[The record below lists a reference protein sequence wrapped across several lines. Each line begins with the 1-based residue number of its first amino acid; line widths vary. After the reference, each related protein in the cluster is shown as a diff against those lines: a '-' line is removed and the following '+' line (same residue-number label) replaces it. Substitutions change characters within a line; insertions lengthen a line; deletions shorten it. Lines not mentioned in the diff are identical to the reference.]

1 MQIQTFKVFCD
12 LADSESFSKAAER
25 NGITQ
30 SAVSQQVR
38 AIEEQFQVRL
48 IDRGRRAFCLTPE
61 GHAFLASSRE
71 IMGAYGD
78 LGARMRKLQEV
89 ISGELRIATIFSIGL
104 HELPP
109 YLKRFRREFPLV
121 DVKMDYR
128 RSAQV
133 YAAIQENRA
142 DVGLVAYPA
151 SRRGITASVFW
162 RDRLVVI
169 CAPSHPLAP
178 RRKIALGD
186 LGGEKFIA
194 FEPDL
199 PTRREVD
206 RQLRLAGAR
215 VKVAFEFDNIETVKR
230 AVEIESAVSIVPRTA
245 VRAEVENGQLACL
258 ELSDAEMWRPLGTLV
273 KKSSAGTPALREF
286 LGLLEKTDLGG
297 EGNDFDPKRSKSPS
311 GRITQPKQS

>member
-12 LADSESFSKAAER
+12 LADTESFSKAAER
-25 NGITQ
+25 SGITQ

-38 AIEEQFQVRL
+38 SIEEQYQVRL

-61 GHAFLASSRE
+61 GQTFLASSRD
-71 IMGAYGD
+71 IVGAYD
-78 LGARMRKLQEV
+78 ELGLRIRKMQEV
-89 ISGELRIATIFSIGL
+89 VSGELRIATIFSIGL

-109 YLKRFRREFPLV
+109 YLKRFRRELPLV
-121 DVKMDYR
+121 EVRMDYR

-133 YAAIQENRA
+133 YAAVQENRA

-169 CAPSHPLAP
+169 CAPNHPLAT
-178 RRKIALGD
+178 RRALSLAD

-206 RQLRLAGAR
+206 RQLRQAGAR
-215 VKVAFEFDNIETVKR
+215 VRVAFEFDNIETVKR
-230 AVEIESAVSIVPRTA
+230 AVEIESAISIVPRTS
-245 VRAEVENGQLACL
+245 VRSEVEAGHLVSI

-286 LGLLEKTDLGG
+286 LAMLEKTDLGG
-297 EGNDFDPKRSKSPS
+297 EGGDFPSRPGKKSA
-311 GRITQPKQS
+311 K

>member
-12 LADSESFSKAAER
+12 LADTESFSKAAER

-38 AIEEQFQVRL
+38 SIEEQFQVRL

-61 GHAFLASSRE
+61 GQAFLASSRE
-71 IMGAYGD
+71 IVGAYD
-78 LGARMRKLQEV
+78 ELGTRMQKLQEV
-89 ISGELRIATIFSIGL
+89 VSGELRIATIFSIGL

-121 DVKMDYR
+121 EVRMDYR

-133 YAAIQENRA
+133 YAAVQENRA

-169 CAPSHPLAP
+169 CAPSHPLAA
-178 RRKIALGD
+178 RRKVALSD
-186 LGGEKFIA
+186 IGGEKFIA

-206 RQLRLAGAR
+206 RRLRQAGAR

-230 AVEIESAVSIVPRTA
+230 AVEIESAVSIVPRTS
-245 VRAEVENGQLACL
+245 VRSEVEAGQLVSL
-258 ELSDAEMWRPLGTLV
+258 EITEAEMWRPLGTLV

-297 EGNDFDPKRSKSPS
+297 EGGDF
-311 GRITQPKQS
+311 QSHPDKPRAKK

>member
-12 LADSESFSKAAER
+12 LADTESFSKAAER

-38 AIEEQFQVRL
+38 AIEEQYEVRL

-61 GHAFLASSRE
+61 GQTFLASSRE
-71 IMGAYGD
+71 IIGGYD
-78 LGARMRKLQEV
+78 ELGTRMKKLQEV

-121 DVKMDYR
+121 EVKMDYR

-133 YAAIQENRA
+133 YAAVQENRA

-151 SRRGITASVFW
+151 SRRGITAAVFW

-169 CAPSHPLAP
+169 CAPTHPLAP
-178 RRKIALGD
+178 LRKISLSE

-206 RQLRLAGAR
+206 RQLRQAGAR

-230 AVEIESAVSIVPRTA
+230 AVEIESAVSIVPRTS
-245 VRAEVENGQLACL
+245 VRSEVETGQLACL

-286 LGLLEKTDLGG
+286 LSLLERTDLGG
-297 EGNDFDPKRSKSPS
+297 EGSDFQLRRKKS
-311 GRITQPKQS
+311 GGKQK

>member
-12 LADSESFSKAAER
+12 LADTESFSKAAER

-38 AIEEQFQVRL
+38 SIEEQFQVRL

-61 GHAFLASSRE
+61 GQAFLASSRE
-71 IMGAYGD
+71 IVGAYDD
-78 LGARMRKLQEV
+78 LGTRMQKLQEV
-89 ISGELRIATIFSIGL
+89 VSGELRIATIFSIGL

-121 DVKMDYR
+121 EVRMDYR

-133 YAAIQENRA
+133 YAAVQENRA

-169 CAPSHPLAP
+169 CAPTHPLAP
-178 RRKIALGD
+178 RRKISLSD

-206 RQLRLAGAR
+206 RQLRQAGAR
-215 VKVAFEFDNIETVKR
+215 VRVAFEFDNIETVKR
-230 AVEIESAVSIVPRTA
+230 AVEIESAVSIVPRTS
-245 VRAEVENGQLACL
+245 VRSEVETGQLVAL
-258 ELSDAEMWRPLGTLV
+258 ELADTEMWRPLGTLV

-286 LGLLEKTDLGG
+286 LALLEKNDLGG
-297 EGNDFDPKRSKSPS
+297 EGSEFQPHPGGKPRSK
-311 GRITQPKQS
+311 K

>member
-12 LADSESFSKAAER
+12 LADTESFSKAAER

-38 AIEEQFQVRL
+38 SIEEQFHVRL

-61 GHAFLASSRE
+61 GQAFLASSRD
-71 IMGAYGD
+71 IVGAYD
-78 LGARMRKLQEV
+78 ELGNRMQKLQEV
-89 ISGELRIATIFSIGL
+89 VSGELRIATIFSIGL

-109 YLKRFRREFPLV
+109 YLKRFRREFPMV
-121 DVKMDYR
+121 NVKMDYR

-133 YAAIQENRA
+133 YAAVQENRA

-169 CAPSHPLAP
+169 CAPHHPLAG
-178 RRKIALGD
+178 RRKISLSE
-186 LGGEKFIA
+186 LNGEKFIA

-206 RQLRLAGAR
+206 RQMRQAGAR

-230 AVEIESAVSIVPRTA
+230 AVEIETAISIVPRTS
-245 VRAEVENGQLACL
+245 VRSEMEAGHLICL

-286 LGLLEKTDLGG
+286 LALLEKTDLGG
-297 EGNDFDPKRSKSPS
+297 EGSDFQARPERKKR
-311 GRITQPKQS
+311 

>member
-1 MQIQTFKVFCD
+1 
-12 LADSESFSKAAER
+12 
-25 NGITQ
+25 
-30 SAVSQQVR
+30 VR
-38 AIEEQFQVRL
+38 SIEEQFQVRL

-61 GHAFLASSRE
+61 GHTFLASSRE
-71 IMGAYGD
+71 IIGAYDD
-78 LGARMRKLQEV
+78 LGKRMKRLQEV
-89 ISGELRIATIFSIGL
+89 ISGDLRIATIFSIGL

-121 DVKMDYR
+121 GVKMDYR

-133 YAAIQENRA
+133 YAAVQENRA

-169 CAPSHPLAP
+169 CAPTHPLAS
-178 RRKIALGD
+178 RRQIPLSE
-186 LGGEKFIA
+186 LNGEKFIA

-206 RQLRLAGAR
+206 RQLRQAGAR

-230 AVEIESAVSIVPRTA
+230 AVEIETAISIVPRMS
-245 VRAEVENGQLACL
+245 VRSEVETGQLASL
-258 ELSDAEMWRPLGTLV
+258 EISDVEMWRPLGTLV

-286 LGLLEKTDLGG
+286 LSLLEKIDLGG
-297 EGNDFDPKRSKSPS
+297 EGSDFQPRQQKTISKN
-311 GRITQPKQS
+311 K

>member
-12 LADSESFSKAAER
+12 LADTESFSKAAER

-38 AIEEQFQVRL
+38 SIEAQFRVRL

-61 GHAFLASSRE
+61 GQAFLASGRE
-71 IMGAYGD
+71 IVGAYD
-78 LGARMRKLQEV
+78 ELGGRMQKLQEV
-89 ISGELRIATIFSIGL
+89 VSGELRIATIFSIGL

-121 DVKMDYR
+121 DVQMDYR

-133 YAAIQENRA
+133 YASVLENRA

-162 RDRLVVI
+162 RDRLVLI
-169 CAPSHPLAP
+169 CAPSHPFAA
-178 RRKIALGD
+178 RRKISFSD
-186 LGGEKFIA
+186 LHREKFIA

-199 PTRREVD
+199 PTRREID
-206 RQLRLAGAR
+206 RQLRQAGAK

-230 AVEIESAVSIVPRTA
+230 AVEIENAVSIVPRTS
-245 VRAEVENGQLACL
+245 VRTEIETGQLSSL
-258 ELSDAEMWRPLGTLV
+258 EIAEPAMWRPLGTLV
-273 KKSSAGTPALREF
+273 KRSSAGTPALREF
-286 LGLLEKTDLGG
+286 LALLEKTDLGG
-297 EGNDFDPKRSKSPS
+297 EGSELEAPKLKRK
-311 GRITQPKQS
+311 TKKA

>member
-12 LADSESFSKAAER
+12 LADTESFSKAAER

-38 AIEEQFQVRL
+38 SIEEQFQVRL

-61 GHAFLASSRE
+61 GQAFLASSRE
-71 IMGAYGD
+71 IVGAYD
-78 LGARMRKLQEV
+78 ELGSRMQKLQEV
-89 ISGELRIATIFSIGL
+89 VSGELRIATIFSIGL

-121 DVKMDYR
+121 EVRMDYR

-133 YAAIQENRA
+133 YAAVQENRA

-151 SRRGITASVFW
+151 SRRGITAAVFW

-169 CAPSHPLAP
+169 CAPSHPLAA
-178 RRKIALGD
+178 RRKLALSD

-206 RQLRLAGAR
+206 RRLRQAGAR

-230 AVEIESAVSIVPRTA
+230 AVEIESAVSIVPRTS
-245 VRAEVENGQLACL
+245 VRAEVEAGHLVSL

-297 EGNDFDPKRSKSPS
+297 EGGDF
-311 GRITQPKQS
+311 QSHPDIARLKK

>member
-12 LADSESFSKAAER
+12 LADTESFSKAAER

-38 AIEEQFQVRL
+38 SIEDQFHVRL

-61 GHAFLASSRE
+61 GQAFLASSRE
-71 IMGAYGD
+71 IVGAFD
-78 LGARMRKLQEV
+78 ELGQRMQKMQEV
-89 ISGELRIATIFSIGL
+89 VSGELRIATIFSIGL

-109 YLKRFRREFPLV
+109 YLKRFRREFPMV
-121 DVKMDYR
+121 DVKVDYR

-133 YAAIQENRA
+133 YAAVQENRA

-162 RDRLVVI
+162 RDRLVAI
-169 CAPSHPLAP
+169 CAPNHPLAS
-178 RRKIALGD
+178 RRKVALSD
-186 LGGEKFIA
+186 LNGEKFIA

-206 RQLRLAGAR
+206 RQLRQAGAR
-215 VKVAFEFDNIETVKR
+215 VRVAFEFDNIETVKR
-230 AVEIESAVSIVPRTA
+230 AVEIESAISIVPRTS
-245 VRAEVENGQLACL
+245 VRSESETGQLAVL
-258 ELSDAEMWRPLGTLV
+258 ELTESDMWRPLGTLI

-286 LGLLEKTDLGG
+286 LALLAKTDLGG
-297 EGNDFDPKRSKSPS
+297 EGSEIQSRPARSRK
-311 GRITQPKQS
+311 

>member
-12 LADSESFSKAAER
+12 LADTESFSKAAER

-38 AIEEQFQVRL
+38 SIEEQFQVRL

-61 GHAFLASSRE
+61 GQAFLASSRE
-71 IMGAYGD
+71 IIGAFDD
-78 LGARMRKLQEV
+78 LGTRMQKLQEV
-89 ISGELRIATIFSIGL
+89 VSGELRIATIFSIGL

-121 DVKMDYR
+121 EVRMDYR

-133 YAAIQENRA
+133 YAAVQENRA

-169 CAPSHPLAP
+169 CAPTHPLAS
-178 RRKIALGD
+178 RRTIGLAE

-206 RQLRLAGAR
+206 RQLRQAGAR
-215 VKVAFEFDNIETVKR
+215 VRVAFEFDNIETVKR
-230 AVEIESAVSIVPRTA
+230 AVEIESAISIVPRTA
-245 VRAEVENGQLACL
+245 VRSEVETGQLACL
-258 ELSDAEMWRPLGTLV
+258 EFTDAEMWRPLGTLV

-286 LGLLEKTDLGG
+286 MALLEKTDLGG
-297 EGNDFDPKRSKSPS
+297 EGGDFQHLPEKQRSK
-311 GRITQPKQS
+311 K

>member
-12 LADSESFSKAAER
+12 LADTESFSKAAER

-38 AIEEQFQVRL
+38 SIEDQFQVRL

-61 GHAFLASSRE
+61 GQAFLASSRE
-71 IMGAYGD
+71 IVGAYD
-78 LGARMRKLQEV
+78 ELGTRMQKLQEV
-89 ISGELRIATIFSIGL
+89 VSGELRIATIFSIGL

-121 DVKMDYR
+121 DVRMDYR

-133 YAAIQENRA
+133 YAAVQENRA

-169 CAPSHPLAP
+169 CAPTHPLAS

-186 LGGEKFIA
+186 VGGEKFIA

-206 RQLRLAGAR
+206 RRLRQAGAR

-230 AVEIESAVSIVPRTA
+230 AVEIESAVSIVPRTS
-245 VRAEVENGQLACL
+245 VRSEVETGQLVSL
-258 ELSDAEMWRPLGTLV
+258 ELSDSEMWRPLGTLV

-286 LGLLEKTDLGG
+286 LSLLEKTDLGG
-297 EGNDFDPKRSKSPS
+297 EGGDFQTMPEKQHSK
-311 GRITQPKQS
+311 K

>member
-12 LADSESFSKAAER
+12 LADTESFSKAAER

-38 AIEEQFQVRL
+38 SIEEQFQVRL

-61 GHAFLASSRE
+61 GQAFLASSRD
-71 IMGAYGD
+71 IVGAYD
-78 LGARMRKLQEV
+78 ELGTRMQKLQEV
-89 ISGELRIATIFSIGL
+89 VSGELRIATIFSIGL

-121 DVKMDYR
+121 DVRVDYR

-133 YAAIQENRA
+133 YAAVQENRA

-151 SRRGITASVFW
+151 SRRGVTAAVFW

-178 RRKIALGD
+178 RRNISLSD

-206 RQLRLAGAR
+206 RQLRQAGAR

-230 AVEIESAVSIVPRTA
+230 AVEIESAVSIVPRTS
-245 VRAEVENGQLACL
+245 VRSEVETGQLACL
-258 ELSDAEMWRPLGTLV
+258 ELTDNEMWRPLGTLV

-286 LGLLEKTDLGG
+286 LGLLENTDLGG
-297 EGNDFDPKRSKSPS
+297 EGSDFQPRGSKSKA
-311 GRITQPKQS
+311 KQK

>member
-12 LADSESFSKAAER
+12 LADTESFSKAAER

-38 AIEEQFQVRL
+38 SIEDQFQVRL

-61 GHAFLASSRE
+61 GQAFLASSRE
-71 IMGAYGD
+71 IVGAYD
-78 LGARMRKLQEV
+78 ELGTRMQKLQEV
-89 ISGELRIATIFSIGL
+89 VSGELRIATIFSIGL

-121 DVKMDYR
+121 DVRMDYR

-133 YAAIQENRA
+133 YAAVQENRA

-169 CAPSHPLAP
+169 CAPTHPLAS

-186 LGGEKFIA
+186 VGGEKFIA

-199 PTRREVD
+199 PTRREVVRRL
-206 RQLRLAGAR
+206 RQAGAR

-230 AVEIESAVSIVPRTA
+230 AVEIESAVSIVPRTS
-245 VRAEVENGQLACL
+245 VRSEVETGQLVSL
-258 ELSDAEMWRPLGTLV
+258 ELSDSEMWRPLGTLV

-286 LGLLEKTDLGG
+286 LSLLEKTDLGG
-297 EGNDFDPKRSKSPS
+297 EGGDFQTMPEKQHSK
-311 GRITQPKQS
+311 K

>member
-12 LADSESFSKAAER
+12 LADTESFSKAAER

-38 AIEEQFQVRL
+38 SIEDQFQVRL
-48 IDRGRRAFCLTPE
+48 IDRGRRALCLTPE
-61 GHAFLASSRE
+61 GQAFLASSRE
-71 IMGAYGD
+71 IVGAYD
-78 LGARMRKLQEV
+78 ELGTRMQKLQEV
-89 ISGELRIATIFSIGL
+89 VSGELRIATIFSIGL

-121 DVKMDYR
+121 DVRMDYR

-133 YAAIQENRA
+133 YAAVQENRA

-169 CAPSHPLAP
+169 CAPTHPLAS

-186 LGGEKFIA
+186 VGGEKFIA

-206 RQLRLAGAR
+206 RRLRQAGAR

-230 AVEIESAVSIVPRTA
+230 AVEIESAVSIVPRTS
-245 VRAEVENGQLACL
+245 VRSEVETGQLVSL
-258 ELSDAEMWRPLGTLV
+258 ELSDSEMWRPLGTLV

-286 LGLLEKTDLGG
+286 LSLLEKTDLGG
-297 EGNDFDPKRSKSPS
+297 EGGDFQTMPEKAHSK
-311 GRITQPKQS
+311 K

>member
-12 LADSESFSKAAER
+12 LADTESFSKAAER

-38 AIEEQFQVRL
+38 SIEEQFQVRL

-61 GHAFLASSRE
+61 GQAFLASSRE
-71 IMGAYGD
+71 IVGAYD
-78 LGARMRKLQEV
+78 ELGTRMQKLQEV
-89 ISGELRIATIFSIGL
+89 VSGELRIATIFSIGL

-121 DVKMDYR
+121 EVRMDYR

-133 YAAIQENRA
+133 YAAVQENRA

-151 SRRGITASVFW
+151 SRRGVTASVFW

-169 CAPSHPLAP
+169 CAPSHPLAA
-178 RRKIALGD
+178 RRKLALSD

-206 RQLRLAGAR
+206 RLLRQAGAR

-230 AVEIESAVSIVPRTA
+230 AVEIESAVSIVPRTS
-245 VRAEVENGQLACL
+245 VRSEVEAGQLISL
-258 ELSDAEMWRPLGTLV
+258 EISDTEMWRPLGTLV

-286 LGLLEKTDLGG
+286 LGLLDKTDLGG
-297 EGNDFDPKRSKSPS
+297 DGGDFQTHPDKLRLK
-311 GRITQPKQS
+311 K